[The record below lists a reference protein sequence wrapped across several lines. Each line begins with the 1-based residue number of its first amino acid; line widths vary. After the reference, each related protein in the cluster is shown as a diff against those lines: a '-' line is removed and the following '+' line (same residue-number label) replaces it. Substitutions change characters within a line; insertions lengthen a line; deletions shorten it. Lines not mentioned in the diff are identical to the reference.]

1 MFIQRVEMLTI
12 LERYHKTF
20 AKDRELSQAAN
31 QLFPDGVTHDS
42 RQMSP
47 FPIYITRA
55 DGAKKWGLEDKMFID
70 YWAGHGALLLGHN
83 PTDIVEA
90 VNAQMQR
97 GTHYGACHPLEL
109 EWGNLIKLLIP
120 SAERVRFVSS
130 GTEATLMAIRL
141 ARTYTQKNKVLKFA
155 GHFHG
160 WHDSLIFGAYPPF
173 DMSVPGI
180 PQEVRDTTLLC
191 PPNDIDNVERLLRT
205 DKDIACVILEPTG
218 ASFGIVPTNGV
229 FLQQLRDITQKHGVL
244 LIFDEV
250 ITGFRVAPGG
260 AQEHYSVIPDMTT
273 LAKIVAGGLPGGAL
287 VGKKEILELISI
299 QAEEAGLKMPHPGT
313 FNANPLSA
321 SAGIAMLNI
330 VKTGKPNEDAN
341 SIAQKL
347 RNEINHVIDDYG
359 LDWVIYGE
367 FSGIRL
373 LIGHGEKGIRA
384 ADFDPYAWD
393 YRKLKG
399 GNDDELLM
407 HLRCGMLLNGVDLAT
422 NGGMTTAAHTEDDI
436 TKTVEA
442 FTQTIEW
449 MKADGLILNTDR

>member
-1 MFIQRVEMLTI
+1 MPTI
-12 LERYHKTF
+12 LERYQKTF
-20 AKDRELSQAAN
+20 AKDKELAQAAN
-31 QLFPDGVTHDS
+31 QLFPDGVTHDG
-42 RQMSP
+42 RYMSP

-55 DGAKKWGLEDKMFID
+55 DGAKKWGLEDKTFID

-83 PTDIVEA
+83 PPDVVEA
-90 VNAQMQR
+90 VTTQMHR

-109 EWGNLIKLLIP
+109 EWGNLVTQLIP

-141 ARTYTQKNKVLKFA
+141 ARTYTRKNKVLKFF

-160 WHDSLIFGAYPPF
+160 WHDSLIIGAYPPF
-173 DMSVPGI
+173 DASVPGI

-191 PPNDIDNVERLLRT
+191 PPNDIDAVEKLLKT

-218 ASFGIVPTNGV
+218 ASFGIVPTDGV
-229 FLQQLRDITQKHGVL
+229 FLQQLRELTDAHGVL

-260 AQEHYSVIPDMTT
+260 AQAHYNVTPDLTT
-273 LAKIVAGGLPGGAL
+273 LAKILAGGLPGGAL
-287 VGKKEILELISI
+287 VGKKEILELISMK
-299 QAEEAGLKMPHPGT
+299 AEEEGLKMPHPGT

-321 SAGIAMLNI
+321 SAGIATLNI
-330 VKTGKPNEDAN
+330 VKTGKPHEQAN
-341 SIAQKL
+341 RIAQKL
-347 RNEINHVIDDYG
+347 RYELNTIIDAYG

-373 LIGHGEKGIRA
+373 LIGHGEKDMRTT
-384 ADFDPYAWD
+384 DFDPYAWH

-399 GNDDELLM
+399 GNDEQLLI
-407 HLRCGMLLNGVDLAT
+407 HLRCGLLLNGVDLAT
-422 NGGMTTAAHTEDDI
+422 NGGMTTAAHTEADI
-436 TKTVEA
+436 TETVRA
-442 FTQTIEW
+442 FEQTIEW
-449 MKADGLILNTDR
+449 IKADGLILKSK

>member
-1 MFIQRVEMLTI
+1 MPTI
-12 LERYHKTF
+12 LERYQKTF
-20 AKDRELSQAAN
+20 AKDKELAQAAN
-31 QLFPDGVTHDS
+31 QLFPDGVTHDG
-42 RQMSP
+42 RYMSP

-55 DGAKKWGLEDKMFID
+55 DGAKKWGLEDKTFID

-83 PTDIVEA
+83 PPDVVEA
-90 VNAQMQR
+90 VTTQMHR

-109 EWGNLIKLLIP
+109 EWGNLVTQLIP

-141 ARTYTQKNKVLKFA
+141 ARTYTRKNKVLKFF

-160 WHDSLIFGAYPPF
+160 WHDSLIIGAYPPF
-173 DMSVPGI
+173 DASVPGI

-191 PPNDIDNVERLLRT
+191 PPNDIDAVEKLLKT

-218 ASFGIVPTNGV
+218 ASFGIVPTDGV
-229 FLQQLRDITQKHGVL
+229 FLQQLRELTDAHGVL

-260 AQEHYSVIPDMTT
+260 AQAHYNVTPDLTT
-273 LAKIVAGGLPGGAL
+273 LAKILAGGLPGGAL
-287 VGKKEILELISI
+287 VGKKEILELISMK
-299 QAEEAGLKMPHPGT
+299 AEEEGLKMPHPGT

-321 SAGIAMLNI
+321 SAGIATLNI
-330 VKTGKPNEDAN
+330 VKTGKPHEQAN
-341 SIAQKL
+341 RIAQKL
-347 RNEINHVIDDYG
+347 RDELNSIIDAYG

-373 LIGHGEKGIRA
+373 LIGHGEKDMRA
-384 ADFDPYAWD
+384 TDFDPYAWH

-399 GNDDELLM
+399 GNDEQLLI
-407 HLRCGMLLNGVDLAT
+407 HLRCGLLLNGVDLAT
-422 NGGMTTAAHTEDDI
+422 NGGMTTAAHTEADI
-436 TKTVEA
+436 TETVRA
-442 FTQTIEW
+442 FEQTIEW
-449 MKADGLILNTDR
+449 IKADGLILKSK

>member
-1 MFIQRVEMLTI
+1 MPTI
-12 LERYHKTF
+12 LERYQKTF
-20 AKDRELSQAAN
+20 AKDKELAQAAN
-31 QLFPDGVTHDS
+31 QLFPDGVTHDG
-42 RQMSP
+42 RYMSP

-55 DGAKKWGLEDKMFID
+55 DGAKKWGLKDKTFID

-83 PTDIVEA
+83 PSDVVEA
-90 VNAQMQR
+90 VTTQMHR

-109 EWGNLIKLLIP
+109 EWGNLVTQLIP

-141 ARTYTQKNKVLKFA
+141 ARTYTRKNKVLKFI

-160 WHDSLIFGAYPPF
+160 WHDSLIIGAYPPF
-173 DMSVPGI
+173 DASVPGI

-191 PPNDIDNVERLLRT
+191 PPNDIDAVEKLLKT

-218 ASFGIVPTNGV
+218 ASFGIVPTDGV
-229 FLQQLRDITQKHGVL
+229 FLQQLRELTDAHGVL

-260 AQEHYSVIPDMTT
+260 AQAHYDVTPDLTT
-273 LAKIVAGGLPGGAL
+273 LAKILAGGLPGGAL
-287 VGKKEILELISI
+287 VGKKEILELISME
-299 QAEEAGLKMPHPGT
+299 AEEKGLKMPHPGT

-321 SAGIAMLNI
+321 SAGIATLNI
-330 VKTGKPNEDAN
+330 VKTGKPHEQAN
-341 SIAQKL
+341 RIAQKL
-347 RNEINHVIDDYG
+347 RDELNTIIDAYG

-373 LIGHGEKGIRA
+373 LIGHGEKDMRTT
-384 ADFDPYAWD
+384 DFDPYTWH

-399 GNDDELLM
+399 GNDEQLLI
-407 HLRCGMLLNGVDLAT
+407 HLRCGLLLNGVDLAT
-422 NGGMTTAAHTEDDI
+422 NGGMTTAAHTEADI
-436 TKTVEA
+436 TETVRA
-442 FTQTIEW
+442 FEQTIEW
-449 MKADGLILNTDR
+449 MKADRLILKSK

>member
-1 MFIQRVEMLTI
+1 MPTI
-12 LERYHKTF
+12 LERYQKTF
-20 AKDRELSQAAN
+20 AKDKELAQAAN
-31 QLFPDGVTHDS
+31 QLFPDGVTHDG
-42 RQMSP
+42 RYMSP

-55 DGAKKWGLEDKMFID
+55 DGAKKWGLEDKTFID

-83 PTDIVEA
+83 PPDVVEA
-90 VNAQMQR
+90 VTTQMHR

-109 EWGNLIKLLIP
+109 EWGNLVTQLIP

-141 ARTYTQKNKVLKFA
+141 ARTYTRKNKVLKFF

-160 WHDSLIFGAYPPF
+160 WHDSLIIGAYPPF
-173 DMSVPGI
+173 DASVPGI

-191 PPNDIDNVERLLRT
+191 PPNDIDAIEKFLKT

-218 ASFGIVPTNGV
+218 ASFGIVPTDGV
-229 FLQQLRDITQKHGVL
+229 FLQQLRELTDAHGVL

-260 AQEHYSVIPDMTT
+260 AQAHYNVTPDLTT
-273 LAKIVAGGLPGGAL
+273 LAKILAGGLPGGAL
-287 VGKKEILELISI
+287 VGKKEILELISMK
-299 QAEEAGLKMPHPGT
+299 AEEEGLKMPHPGT

-321 SAGIAMLNI
+321 SAGIATLNI
-330 VKTGKPNEDAN
+330 VKTGKPHEQAN
-341 SIAQKL
+341 RIAQKL
-347 RNEINHVIDDYG
+347 RDELNSIIDAYG

-373 LIGHGEKGIRA
+373 LIGHGEKDMRTT
-384 ADFDPYAWD
+384 DFDPYAWH

-399 GNDDELLM
+399 GNDEQLLT
-407 HLRCGMLLNGVDLAT
+407 HLRCGLLLNGVDLAT
-422 NGGMTTAAHTEDDI
+422 NGGMTTAAHTEADI
-436 TKTVEA
+436 TETVRA
-442 FTQTIEW
+442 FEQTIEW
-449 MKADGLILNTDR
+449 IKADGLILKSK

>member
-1 MFIQRVEMLTI
+1 MPTI
-12 LERYHKTF
+12 LERYQKTF
-20 AKDRELSQAAN
+20 AKDKELAQAAN
-31 QLFPDGVTHDS
+31 QLFPDGVTHDG
-42 RQMSP
+42 RYMSP

-55 DGAKKWGLEDKMFID
+55 DGAKKWGLEDKTFID

-83 PTDIVEA
+83 PPDVVEA
-90 VNAQMQR
+90 VTTQMHR

-109 EWGNLIKLLIP
+109 EWGNLVTQLIP

-141 ARTYTQKNKVLKFA
+141 ARTYTRKNKVLKFV

-160 WHDSLIFGAYPPF
+160 WHDSLIIGAYPPF
-173 DMSVPGI
+173 DASVPGI

-191 PPNDIDNVERLLRT
+191 PPNDIDAIEKFLKT

-218 ASFGIVPTNGV
+218 ASFGIVPTDGV
-229 FLQQLRDITQKHGVL
+229 FLQQLRELTDAHGVL

-260 AQEHYSVIPDMTT
+260 AQAHYNVTPDLTT
-273 LAKIVAGGLPGGAL
+273 LAKILAGGLPGGAL
-287 VGKKEILELISI
+287 VGKKEILELISMK
-299 QAEEAGLKMPHPGT
+299 AEEEGLKMPHPGT

-321 SAGIAMLNI
+321 SAGIATLNI
-330 VKTGKPNEDAN
+330 VKTGKPHEQAN
-341 SIAQKL
+341 RIAQKL
-347 RNEINHVIDDYG
+347 RDELNSIIDAYG

-373 LIGHGEKGIRA
+373 LIGHGEKDMRTT
-384 ADFDPYAWD
+384 DFDPYAWH

-399 GNDDELLM
+399 GNDEQLLI
-407 HLRCGMLLNGVDLAT
+407 HLRCGLLLNGVDLAT
-422 NGGMTTAAHTEDDI
+422 NGGMTTAAHTEADI
-436 TKTVEA
+436 TETVRA
-442 FTQTIEW
+442 FEQTIEW
-449 MKADGLILNTDR
+449 MKADGLILKSK

>member
-1 MFIQRVEMLTI
+1 MPTI

-20 AKDRELSQAAN
+20 AKDKELSRAAN

-42 RQMSP
+42 RYMSP

-55 DGAKKWGLEDKMFID
+55 DGSKKWGLEDRTLID

-83 PTDIVEA
+83 PPEVVEA
-90 VNAQMQR
+90 VTAQMQR

-109 EWGNLIKLLIP
+109 EWANLVTQLIP

-141 ARTYTQKNKVLKFA
+141 ARIYTGKNKVLKFS

-160 WHDSLIFGAYPPF
+160 WHDSLVFGAYPPF
-173 DMSVPGI
+173 DMTVPGI

-191 PPNDIDNVERLLRT
+191 PPNDIDTVENYLTT

-218 ASFGIVPTNGV
+218 ASFGIVPTEGV
-229 FLQQLRDITQKHGVL
+229 FLQQLRELTQKHGVL

-260 AQEHYSVIPDMTT
+260 AQAYYNVIPDLTT
-273 LAKIVAGGLPGGAL
+273 LAKILAGGLPGGAL
-287 VGKKEILELISI
+287 VGKKEILELISME
-299 QAEEAGLKMPHPGT
+299 AEEDGLKMHHPGT

-330 VKTGKPNEDAN
+330 VKTGKPNEHAN
-341 SIAQKL
+341 RIAKQL
-347 RNEINHVIDDYG
+347 RYELNSVIDGYG

-373 LIGHGEKGIRA
+373 LVGHGEKGMCA
-384 ADFDPYAWD
+384 ADFNPYTWD
-393 YRKLKG
+393 YQKLKG
-399 GNDDELLM
+399 ANDEQLLT
-407 HLRCGMLLNGVDLAT
+407 HLRCGLLLNGVDLAT
-422 NGGMTTAAHTEDDI
+422 NGGMTTAAHTGEDI
-436 TKTVEA
+436 TNTVKA

-449 MKADGLILNTDR
+449 MKEDGLILQSD

>member
-1 MFIQRVEMLTI
+1 MPTI
-12 LERYHKTF
+12 LERYQKTF
-20 AKDRELSQAAN
+20 AKDRELAQAAN

-42 RQMSP
+42 RYMSP
-47 FPIYITRA
+47 FPIYVTRA
-55 DGAKKWGLEDKMFID
+55 DGSRKWGLEDKTFID

-83 PTDIVEA
+83 PPEIVEA
-90 VNAQMQR
+90 VTAQMHR

-109 EWGNLIKLLIP
+109 EWGNLIKQLIP
-120 SAERVRFVSS
+120 SAVRVRFVSS

-141 ARTYTQKNKVLKFA
+141 ARTYTGKNKVLKFA

-180 PQEVRDTTLLC
+180 PQEVRDTTILC
-191 PPNDIDNVERLLRT
+191 PPNDIDSVEKYLKT

-218 ASFGIVPTNGV
+218 ASFGIVPTNGM
-229 FLQQLRDITQKHGVL
+229 FLQQLREVTQKHGVL
-244 LIFDEV
+244 LIYDEV

-260 AQEHYSVIPDMTT
+260 AQAHYNVTPDLTT

-287 VGKKEILELISI
+287 VGKKEILELISMD
-299 QAEEAGLKMPHPGT
+299 AEEEGLKMHHPGT
-313 FNANPLSA
+313 FNANPLTA

-330 VKTGKPNEDAN
+330 VKTGKPHKQAN
-341 SIAQKL
+341 RIAQKL
-347 RNEINHVIDDYG
+347 RNELNNVIDSYR

-373 LIGHGEKGIRA
+373 LIGHGEKGMRA
-384 ADFDPYAWD
+384 VDFDPYSWD

-399 GNDDELLM
+399 GNDEVLLR
-407 HLRCGMLLNGVDLAT
+407 HLRCGLLLNGVDLAT
-422 NGGMTTAAHTEDDI
+422 NGGMTTAAHTEVDI
-436 TKTVEA
+436 SETVHA
-442 FTQTIEW
+442 FEQTIEW
-449 MKADGLILNTDR
+449 MKADGLILKSK

>member
-1 MFIQRVEMLTI
+1 MPTI
-12 LERYHKTF
+12 LERYQKTF
-20 AKDRELSQAAN
+20 AKDEELAQAAN

-42 RQMSP
+42 RYMSP

-55 DGAKKWGLEDKMFID
+55 DGAKKWGLEDRTFID
-70 YWAGHGALLLGHN
+70 YWAGHGALMLGHN
-83 PTDIVEA
+83 PPEVVEA
-90 VNAQMQR
+90 VTAQMHR

-109 EWGNLIKLLIP
+109 EWGNLVTQLIP

-141 ARTYTQKNKVLKFA
+141 ARTYTRKNKVLKFA

-191 PPNDIDNVERLLRT
+191 PPNDIDAVEQHLKT
-205 DKDIACVILEPTG
+205 DKDIACIILEPTG

-229 FLQQLRDITQKHGVL
+229 FLKQLRELTQKHGVL

-260 AQEHYSVIPDMTT
+260 AQAHYNVTPDLTT
-273 LAKIVAGGLPGGAL
+273 LAKILAGGLPGGAL
-287 VGKKEILELISI
+287 AGKKEILELISM
-299 QAEEAGLKMPHPGT
+299 QAEEDGLKMPHPGT
-313 FNANPLSA
+313 FNANPISA

-330 VKTGKPNEDAN
+330 VKTGKPHEQAN
-341 SIAQKL
+341 RIAQQL
-347 RNEINHVIDDYG
+347 RDELNKVIDRYG

-367 FSGIRL
+367 FSGIRM
-373 LIGHGEKGIRA
+373 LIGHGEKDIRA
-384 ADFDPYAWD
+384 ADFDPYTWD

-399 GNDDELLM
+399 GNDEELLT
-407 HLRCGMLLNGVDLAT
+407 HLRCGLLLNGVDLAT
-422 NGGMTTAAHTEDDI
+422 NGGMTTAAHTEADI
-436 TKTVEA
+436 TKTVHA
-442 FTQTIEW
+442 FEQTIEW
-449 MKADGLILNTDR
+449 MKADGLILKSNR

>member
-1 MFIQRVEMLTI
+1 MPTI
-12 LERYHKTF
+12 LERYQKTF
-20 AKDRELSQAAN
+20 AKDKELAQAAN

-42 RQMSP
+42 RYMSP

-55 DGAKKWGLEDKMFID
+55 EGARKWGLEDKSFID

-83 PTDIVEA
+83 PPEIVEA
-90 VNAQMQR
+90 VTAQMHR

-109 EWGNLIKLLIP
+109 EWGNLITQLIP

-141 ARTYTQKNKVLKFA
+141 ARTYTSKNKVLKFA

-180 PQEVRDTTLLC
+180 PQEVCETTILC
-191 PPNDIDNVERLLRT
+191 PPNDIDAVEKYLKT

-229 FLQQLRDITQKHGVL
+229 FLQQLRELTQKFGVL

-260 AQEHYSVIPDMTT
+260 AQAHYNVTPDLTT

-287 VGKKEILELISI
+287 VGKKEILELISMD
-299 QAEEAGLKMPHPGT
+299 AEEEGLKMHHPGT

-321 SAGIAMLNI
+321 SAGVAMLNN
-330 VKTGKPNEDAN
+330 VKTGKPQEQAN
-341 SIAQKL
+341 RNAQQL
-347 RNEINHVIDDYG
+347 RNELNKIIDAYR

-373 LIGHGEKGIRA
+373 LIGHGEKDMRA
-384 ADFDPYAWD
+384 ADFDPYTWD

-399 GNDDELLM
+399 GNDEELLI
-407 HLRCGMLLNGVDLAT
+407 HLRCGLLLNGVDLAT
-422 NGGMTTAAHTEDDI
+422 NGGMTTAAHTETDI
-436 TKTVEA
+436 RETVHA
-442 FTQTIEW
+442 FEQTIEW
-449 MKADGLILNTDR
+449 MKADGLIPQSK

>member
-1 MFIQRVEMLTI
+1 MPSI
-12 LERYHKTF
+12 LERYQKTF
-20 AKDRELSQAAN
+20 AKDKELSQAAN

-42 RQMSP
+42 RHMSP

-55 DGAKKWGLEDKMFID
+55 DGAKKWGLEDKTFID

-83 PTDIVEA
+83 PPDIVEA
-90 VNAQMQR
+90 VTAQMQR

-109 EWGNLIKLLIP
+109 EWGNLVTQLIP
-120 SAERVRFVSS
+120 SAERIRFVSS

-180 PQEVRDTTLLC
+180 PQEVRDTTILC
-191 PPNDIDNVERLLRT
+191 PPNDIEKVETLLKT

-218 ASFGIVPTNGV
+218 ASFGIVPTDGV
-229 FLQQLRDITQKHGVL
+229 FLQQLREITQEHGVL

-260 AQEHYSVIPDMTT
+260 AQAHYNVIPDMTT

-287 VGKKEILELISI
+287 VGKKEIVDLISLK
-299 QAEEAGLKMPHPGT
+299 AEEEGQKMPHPGT

-330 VKTGKPNEDAN
+330 VKTGKPNEKAN
-341 SIAQKL
+341 HIAQKL
-347 RNEINHVIDDYG
+347 RDALNSVIDSYR

-373 LIGHGEKGIRA
+373 LIGHGEKDIRA
-384 ADFDPYAWD
+384 ADFDPYTWD
-393 YRKLKG
+393 YQKLKG
-399 GNDDELLM
+399 GNDDKLLM
-407 HLRCGMLLNGVDLAT
+407 HLRCGLLLNGVDLAT
-422 NGGMTTAAHTEDDI
+422 NGGMTTAAHTEEDI
-436 TKTVEA
+436 TKTVDA
-442 FTQTIEW
+442 FEQTIEW
-449 MKADGLILNTDR
+449 MRMDGLILSPN